1 MLYYQEK
8 WKEYKMEHAAYCPCF
23 DCVANLKGYVKK
35 NIQTE
40 YKTFTDA
47 VTEIDGI
54 LKRSGLNDETVL
66 ALYKTRQAL
75 MLLKAKF

>member
-8 WKEYKMEHAAYCPCF
+8 WNNTMKCHSSFCPCQS
-23 DCVANLKGYVKK
+23 CIEASTPK
-35 NIQTE
+35 TE
-40 YKTFTDA
+40 YQTFMDA

-54 LKRSGLNDETVL
+54 LKRSELNDETVL

-75 MLLKAKF
+75 MLLKARF